1 MAETNIKVAAVQMV
15 STPDVQQN
23 IATARKLIGQAVQQG
38 AKLVLLPEYW
48 PIMGMSESDKVAH
61 AEQLGTGP
69 IQQFMSDAARETQI
83 WLIGGTM
90 PMVASEAG
98 KVMNTVMV
106 YDPTGLRVEHYDK
119 IHLFSFA
126 KGTESYDEA
135 RTIMHGDEVKSV
147 NTPYGKVGLSVCYD
161 LRFPELYRAMGEC
174 TLIVVPAAFTYTT
187 GKAHWEILL
196 KARAIENQCYVLASG
211 QGGVHQNGRRTW
223 GHSMLI
229 DPWGEIKAVLP
240 EGEGLVIGE
249 IEPHHLD
256 HVRQSLPALKHRKL

>member
-1 MAETNIKVAAVQMV
+1 MAKTNIKVAAVQMV

-23 IATARKLIGQAVQQG
+23 IATASNLIRQAVQQG

-48 PIMGMSESDKVAH
+48 PIMGMNESDKVAH

-69 IQQFMSDAARETQI
+69 IQQFMSDAARENQV

-90 PMVASEAG
+90 PMVALEAG

-229 DPWGEIKAVLP
+229 DPWGEIKAVLA